1 MSNNCKETFIV
12 YKDCSQLYNDLYDA
26 FENFRQ
32 SVVHARFEPDLNKR
46 YKRYLTCN
54 HYWFWENPP
63 FKKRIDLAEFISK
76 HKDDKPTPVEY
87 YEKDLSRYNDG
98 TYRVNKRFV
107 GLDEVIGDC
116 VYTGNELH
124 LSKSDFLF
132 INNWNKV
139 NPEKCSSDLLHN
151 SWLY

>member
-124 LSKSDFLF
+124 LSKSDLLF
-132 INNWNKV
+132 INNWKKV
-139 NPEKCSSDLLHN
+139 NPKKCSSDLLHN

>member
-12 YKDCSQLYNDLYDA
+12 YKYCSQLYNDLYDA

-32 SVVHARFEPDLNKR
+32 SVVHASFEPDLNKR

-107 GLDEVIGDC
+107 GIDEVIGDC

>member
-116 VYTGNELH
+116 VYIGNELH